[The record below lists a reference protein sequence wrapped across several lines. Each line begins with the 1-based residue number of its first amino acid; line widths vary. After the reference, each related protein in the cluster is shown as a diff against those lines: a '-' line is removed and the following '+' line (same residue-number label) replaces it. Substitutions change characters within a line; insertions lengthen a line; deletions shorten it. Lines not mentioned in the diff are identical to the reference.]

1 MGKFLSVCDIPVL
14 RPLILP
20 ERRPNL
26 VFITDIFRGN
36 FTQQE
41 PIPDEAI
48 AAALTVLKHGRLHR
62 YNEAEG
68 EVAESALLELEFAA

>member
-1 MGKFLSVCDIPVL
+1 
-14 RPLILP
+14 LP

-41 PIPDEAI
+41 PIP
-48 AAALTVLKHGRLHR
+48 RL
-62 YNEAEG
+62 
-68 EVAESALLELEFAA
+68 LPPL